1 MKIMYDGDTQ
11 TMTVTLD
18 LADLEAMIDDMSPG
32 LGTHEVTDTLYTA
45 IARAVRE
52 PEITRVDGE
61 IPTDGGTVY
70 EGSRARLPRVPYI
83 KTRLVPGAEDQ
94 EP

>member
-11 TMTVTLD
+11 AMTVTLD
-18 LADLEAMIDDMSPG
+18 LADLNAMVDDMSPG

-45 IARAVRE
+45 IAKAVRE

-61 IPTDGGTVY
+61 IPTDGPMTAY
-70 EGSRARLPRVPYI
+70 EGTRAGRER
-83 KTRLVPGAEDQ
+83 KEQ
-94 EP
+94 S